1 MRIFSTLLRR
11 EISAFFFSLTGYVII
26 AAVTLL
32 IGLSFVMLIHN
43 LGNDP
48 FSLPVTAL
56 FFNGPLFWIV
66 LILTT
71 PVITMRL
78 FAQEKATG
86 TFESLMTTS
95 VGDGQ
100 VVTAKFVAAI
110 FFFMVMW
117 LPTLGCL
124 FIVRHFANQA
134 SALDFGTLTGMYSG
148 IFLSGCL
155 FISMGCFASS
165 LTRSQA
171 VAAIMSLAGGVI
183 LFIIGYLAQVVTGTN
198 TWQAKLLNCFNLFK
212 QMEDFTRG
220 VLDTRPMVLYGS
232 ITLMF
237 LFLTLRAVES
247 RRWK

>member
-11 EISAFFFSLTGYVII
+11 ELSAFFVSITGYVII

-43 LGNDP
+43 LGNEP
-48 FSLPVTAL
+48 FTLPITAL
-56 FFNGPLFWIV
+56 FFNGPLFWII

-78 FAQEKATG
+78 FALEKASG
-86 TFESLMTTS
+86 TFENLMTTS

-100 VVTAKFVAAI
+100 VVAAKFLGAI
-110 FFFMVMW
+110 FFYMIMW

-124 FIVRHFANQA
+124 YIVRYFAGQT
-134 SALDFGTLTGMYSG
+134 SALDLGTLLGMYSG
-148 IFLSGCL
+148 IFLNGCL

-171 VAAIMSLAGGVI
+171 VAAIMSLAGGVA
-183 LFIIGYLAQVVTGTN
+183 LFITGYLAQSVTAGDG
-198 TWQAKLLNCFNLFK
+198 WQNKLLNCFNLFK
-212 QMEDFTRG
+212 QMTDFTRG
-220 VLDTRPMVLYGS
+220 VLDTRPLVFYSSLS
-232 ITLMF
+232 LLF